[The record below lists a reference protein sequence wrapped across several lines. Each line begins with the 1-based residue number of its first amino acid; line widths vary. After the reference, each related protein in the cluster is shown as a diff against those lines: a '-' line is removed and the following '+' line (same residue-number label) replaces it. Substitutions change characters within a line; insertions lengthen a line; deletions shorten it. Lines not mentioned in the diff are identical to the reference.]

1 MLLFCKMEIFLQNKV
16 DVQKG
21 IVKAQMLL
29 EKLAAW
35 ILSLR

>member
-1 MLLFCKMEIFLQNKV
+1 MLLFCKMEIFLQSKMG
-16 DVQKG
+16 VQKR
-21 IVKAQMLL
+21 IVKTQILL